1 MHSSV
6 RIFALW
12 LMVVPAIFGHSHHD
26 DLAKDQ
32 AKFEKETDPVHKA
45 KLMVKLG
52 RAEFDEIEAQ
62 VASNNLTQA
71 TDGLKQYQ
79 SQVDS
84 VSKALDATKRN
95 AAKHAA
101 GFLQLQVSVR
111 EALRRLNNI
120 LVGLTS
126 DEQKP
131 FRDVRD
137 DLEDVNRH
145 LMLELFPSQPQ

>member
-1 MHSSV
+1 MYRSL
-6 RIFALW
+6 RIFGLW
-12 LMVVPAIFGHSHHD
+12 LMVVPAIFGHSHHE

-32 AKFEKETDPVHKA
+32 AKFERETDPVHKA

-62 VASNNLTQA
+62 IADNDLAKAALS
-71 TDGLKQYQ
+71 LKQYQ
-79 SQVDS
+79 TQVDS

-111 EALRRLNNI
+111 ESLRRLNSI
-120 LVGLTS
+120 LVGLVS
-126 DEQKP
+126 DQQKP
-131 FRDVRD
+131 FLDTRD
-137 DLEDVNRH
+137 DLEEVNRH

>member
-1 MHSSV
+1 MYRSL
-6 RIFALW
+6 RIFGLW
-12 LMVVPAIFGHSHHD
+12 LMVVPAIFGHSHHE

-32 AKFEKETDPVHKA
+32 AKFERETDPVHKA

-62 VASNNLTQA
+62 IADNDLAKAAVS
-71 TDGLKQYQ
+71 LKQYQ
-79 SQVDS
+79 TQVDS

-111 EALRRLNNI
+111 ESLRRLNSI
-120 LVGLTS
+120 LVGLVS
-126 DEQKP
+126 DQQKP
-131 FRDVRD
+131 FLDTRD
-137 DLEDVNRH
+137 DLEEVNRH

>member
-1 MHSSV
+1 
-6 RIFALW
+6 
-12 LMVVPAIFGHSHHD
+12 MVVPAIFGHSHHE

-32 AKFEKETDPVHKA
+32 AKFERETDPVHKA

-62 VASNNLTQA
+62 IADNDLAKAALS
-71 TDGLKQYQ
+71 LKQYQ
-79 SQVDS
+79 TQVDS

-111 EALRRLNNI
+111 ESLRRLNSI
-120 LVGLTS
+120 LVGLVS
-126 DEQKP
+126 DQQKP
-131 FRDVRD
+131 FLDTRD
-137 DLEDVNRH
+137 DLEEVNRH

>member
-1 MHSSV
+1 MHSSL